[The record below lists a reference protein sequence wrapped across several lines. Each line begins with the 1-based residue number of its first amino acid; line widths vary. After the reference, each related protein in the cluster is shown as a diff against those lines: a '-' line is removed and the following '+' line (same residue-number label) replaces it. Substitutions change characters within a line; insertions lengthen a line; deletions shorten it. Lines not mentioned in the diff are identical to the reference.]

1 MTAQDATL
9 LWNTDLSAS
18 PVGDIALA
26 GGTALGQQRVLRRLL
41 TNPGDYIW
49 QPTYGAGLG
58 ALVGTAL
65 DVNAIQALI
74 RSQIF
79 QESCVARL
87 PEPSIEVVSPDGST
101 VYAHI
106 RYVDATTGQTQLLTF
121 SVGG

>member
-106 RYVDATTGQTQLLTF
+106 RYVKPSF
-121 SVGG
+121 